1 MISFIQVRTWVV
13 GLWVA
18 VSSQATRG
26 SYNCLMEKYQTSPRF
41 SEAQGPKQLFID
53 RNSLDGN
60 HSFCFSSSDD
70 GTHYIMLM
78 KIRCYYDASECSSSA
93 AAVYIKSQ
101 IPVSSSNSETTSR
114 QTPATAPTQGS

>member
-26 SYNCLMEKYQTSPRF
+26 SYNCLMEKYQTTPRF

-60 HSFCFSSSDD
+60 TTLSAFLH
-70 GTHYIMLM
+70 LM
-78 KIRCYYDASECSSSA
+78 MEHIILC
-93 AAVYIKSQ
+93 
-101 IPVSSSNSETTSR
+101 
-114 QTPATAPTQGS
+114 